1 MASNPGTEVTAN
13 LTVPPLPGPFLD
25 YAVVDVFVGDPARPF
40 EGNPLA
46 VVLGADALST
56 AQCQAIASE
65 FHLSETVFP
74 MAPTV
79 AAADYRARIFTIA
92 SEIPFAGHPSV
103 GAAWV
108 LAKLGRLAPGAAVQE
123 CPVGLVTLDIPA
135 DIPGEDAAVRL
146 TGPVPQVS
154 DAMDPL
160 PLLEAV
166 GLQASDFIGPW
177 PRLSGTGIRFAH
189 LCVEAEAVARA
200 RPNLAALAAL
210 DPEIMG
216 VQVLALREDS
226 DPLAVSA
233 RVFVAD
239 IGGEDP
245 ATGSAAIALGGW
257 LVASHIAKGD
267 GETRYT
273 ITQGVEMG
281 RPSVLT
287 CDVIAQDGAVTRA
300 RVAGRVALVASGQI
314 RIP

>member
-1 MASNPGTEVTAN
+1 VATNPGTEVTAN
-13 LTVPPLPGPFLD
+13 LTAPPLEGPSLD
-25 YAVVDVFVGDPARPF
+25 YVVVDVFVGDPASPF

-46 VVLGADALST
+46 VVLGADELST
-56 AQCQAIASE
+56 VQCQVIANE

-79 AAADYRARIFTIA
+79 AAANYRARIFTIA
-92 SEIPFAGHPSV
+92 SELPFAGHPSV

-108 LAKLGRLAPGAAVQE
+108 LAKLGRLAAGVAVQE
-123 CPVGLVTLDIPA
+123 CPVGLVTLEIPA
-135 DIPGEDAAVRL
+135 DDGAVRL

-154 DAMDPL
+154 DPMDPR

-166 GLQASDFIGPW
+166 GLQASDFVGPW

-189 LCVEAEAVARA
+189 LCVEPAALARA
-200 RPNLAALAAL
+200 RPNLAALAEL
-210 DPEIMG
+210 EPEIMG
-216 VQVLALREDS
+216 VQVLSLREDS
-226 DPLAVSA
+226 DPLEVSA

-245 ATGSAAIALGGW
+245 ATGSAAIALAGW

-273 ITQGVEMG
+273 ISQGVEMG
-281 RPSVLT
+281 RPSVLD
-287 CDVIAQDGAVTRA
+287 CDVIAEDGAVTRA
-300 RVAGRVALVASGQI
+300 RVGGRVALVASGQI